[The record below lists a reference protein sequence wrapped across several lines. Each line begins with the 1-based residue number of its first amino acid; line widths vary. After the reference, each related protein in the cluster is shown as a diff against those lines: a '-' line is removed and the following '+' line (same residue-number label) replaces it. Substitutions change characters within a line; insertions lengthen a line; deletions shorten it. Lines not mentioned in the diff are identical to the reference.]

1 ASKNGCLGETVP
13 VGENRSTNAFMF
25 SLWNKDN
32 LPAFK
37 SSILEVNKATF
48 SGASYGAVFGS
59 GTISSGID
67 LFITRHPPTQNCY
80 ANLGHAYKLPE
91 GYKKGTDKAGAL
103 LAGSSGFTPSEI
115 EVFYQV
121 KN

>member
-1 ASKNGCLGETVP
+1 
-13 VGENRSTNAFMF
+13 MF
-25 SLWNKDN
+25 SLRNKDN

-37 SSILEVNKATF
+37 SSILEVNKAT
-48 SGASYGAVFGS
+48 SPTCSCASYGAVFG
-59 GTISSGID
+59 GGVKATGVD
-67 LFITRHPPTQNCY
+67 LFISVHPPTEKCY

-91 GYKKGTDKAGAL
+91 GYEKGTDKAGAL